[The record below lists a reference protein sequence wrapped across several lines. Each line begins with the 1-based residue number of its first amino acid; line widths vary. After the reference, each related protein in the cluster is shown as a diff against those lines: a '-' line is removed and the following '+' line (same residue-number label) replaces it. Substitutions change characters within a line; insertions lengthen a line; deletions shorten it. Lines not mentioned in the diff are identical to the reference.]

1 MSYRERKQRT
11 IRSIRSEMK
20 RTMRDLCRTL
30 SENPDVAELEE
41 LEERLLKLA
50 KSKHELSQ
58 RVRFA
63 T

>member
-1 MSYRERKQRT
+1 LSYRERKQRT

-20 RTMRDLCRTL
+20 RTMRDLCRSL

-58 RVRFA
+58 RVRFV